1 MANAFDIKRKPIYT
15 HTHLN
20 TKEAENLAP
29 LMESAFHDEFARYDD
44 PNRANGKAIKAER
57 LKMVS
62 EQFANRCRIARNMG
76 VSPLNEDAN
85 IFRGVAP
92 DMVKMFESVS
102 MPSNIIGMGNV
113 TNPMEGNRVE
123 GGMWNPAYKPGS
135 GDVPSYIFGLQTH
148 LALHCIGFDLLPT
161 ISVDTPKIVL
171 TYIDTVYGGGSFD
184 DKESLPSYIELS
196 ADLFKYS
203 WVKEKGLKRAV
214 SELVLVSSKGKA
226 LKVRFIVRSMVAPA
240 LTVEVLSTGD
250 YSADSYSETNAYSV
264 KAVID
269 EINADSGAKVY
280 VLPSTSGEELG
291 YVTLNYASA
300 IRTNIAEAA
309 SNNNSIGG
317 MNRAQMEKGPKHK
330 LNVVAMDKQ
339 LEVVG
344 IEIEADTS
352 NIQIKDMAA
361 MGVNVIAHLYTGVQ
375 NQLVQTLEETI
386 LDHLYAMGVQ
396 HAVNTYLS
404 QGVDYSLYIDAPSKT
419 DINYSDILD
428 ENQWKDML
436 GNDVRSKMGK
446 ITNAIVAA
454 SYENQMTHADRLY
467 GRILKVVE
475 FVGQQNRIACP
486 DFMVV
491 CGEIA
496 ATLKKNAKFSPCPHT
511 QTLSTSP
518 EIVYSGTIYDTIS
531 VYKNP
536 RYAFNDPRILVG
548 RRGDD
553 TDPGAKFIAY
563 DLAASRQIVAEQT
576 MAEKIRVWS
585 RFAIADIGFYPEL
598 NYFTFVAVNGFSWI

>member
-1 MANAFDIKRKPIYT
+1 MANAFEIKRKPIYT

-20 TKEAENLAP
+20 VSEAENLAP
-29 LMESAFHDEFARYDD
+29 LMESVFADEFKRYDD
-44 PNRANGKAIKAER
+44 PKRANGAQLKAER

-62 EQFANRCRIARNMG
+62 EQFANRCRVARNMG

-102 MPSNIIGMGNV
+102 MPSNIVGMGNV
-113 TNPMEGNRVE
+113 TNPMEGNRVA

-148 LALHCIGFDLLPT
+148 LALHCIGFDMLPT

-171 TYIDTVYGGGSFD
+171 TYIDTIYGGGSFD
-184 DKESLPSYIELS
+184 DTESLPSYIELS

-203 WVKEKGLKRAV
+203 WVKAKALKRAV
-214 SELVLVSSKGKA
+214 TELVLVSSKGKA

-250 YSADSYSETNAYSV
+250 YASNAYTETNKYSV
-264 KAVID
+264 KTVID
-269 EINADSGAKVY
+269 EINAEAGAKVY
-280 VLPSTSGEELG
+280 VLPANAGEELG

-309 SNNNSIGG
+309 SNNNSLGG

-386 LDHLYAMGVQ
+386 LDHLYKLGVQ
-396 HAVNTYLS
+396 HAVNAYLS
-404 QGVDYSLYIDAPSKT
+404 QGVDYSLYIDAPAKT
-419 DINYSDILD
+419 EIGYDEILD
-428 ENQWKDML
+428 ENQWLDML
-436 GNDVRSKMGK
+436 GNDVRSKMGEIK
-446 ITNAIVAA
+446 NAIVSSA
-454 SYENQMTHADRLY
+454 YENQMTHADRLY
-467 GRILKVVE
+467 GRVLKVVE

-486 DFMVV
+486 DFIVL
-491 CGEIA
+491 CGELA

-548 RRGDD
+548 RHGDD

-598 NYFTFVAVNGFSWI
+598 NYFTFVAKNGFEWI